1 MTYLAPYICLFFLLF
16 GCSNNF
22 TSPEENEV
30 IKIVNEERLKMGLSK
45 LKTTKE
51 LTKAANKRAKEL
63 VTVFSHTRPNGTSS
77 FTVLKEYNISFYGA
91 GENIATGQ
99 KTPKDVMNSWMNST
113 GHKANILGD
122 FTRIGIGHHLENNK
136 DYWVELFIKD

>member
-1 MTYLAPYICLFFLLF
+1 M
-16 GCSNNF
+16 
-22 TSPEENEV
+22 
-30 IKIVNEERLKMGLSK
+30 
-45 LKTTKE
+45 
-51 LTKAANKRAKEL
+51 
-63 VTVFSHTRPNGTSS
+63 FSHTRPNGTSS

-99 KTPKDVMNSWMNST
+99 KTPKDVINSWMNST